1 MPAKQHY
8 IALDGL
14 RGIAALVVISYHVFE
29 GFATSPATQTLN
41 HGYLAVDFFFIL
53 SGFVMAYAYD
63 SRWTRMTT
71 GTFLLRRLIRLHPM
85 VIAGSILGVATFLLQ
100 GSEQWDHTHVP
111 FTSVALA
118 FLLGA
123 LLLPVFPGSSAE
135 VRGNGELFPLNGP
148 TWSLFF
154 EYIGN
159 ILYAILLRRVSN
171 AVLIAIT
178 CTLGIVL
185 SYICIANG
193 QLGVGWTAADG
204 GIWGGLIRMSFSYS
218 LGMLIARTFR
228 PKEMRIPF
236 WVSAAA
242 LTLFCIMPYAGINGN
257 PVWNGLY
264 DAFCVVV
271 VFPIILVL
279 TAGSP
284 KEKSLTSHTCKF
296 IGDLSYP
303 LYAIH
308 YPFMYLFFAYVWNNQ
323 LSFAQAWP
331 YALVTVIGSILL
343 ATFLHYFYEKPLRKH
358 LTSKLKD

>member
-14 RGIAALVVISYHVFE
+14 RGIAALVVISDHVFE

-71 GTFLLRRLIRLHPM
+71 GNFFLRRLIRLHPM
-85 VIAGSILGVATFLLQ
+85 VIAGSILGVATFLL
-100 GSEQWDHTHVP
+100 
-111 FTSVALA
+111 
-118 FLLGA
+118 
-123 LLLPVFPGSSAE
+123 
-135 VRGNGELFPLNGP
+135 RGNGELFPLNGP

-204 GIWGGLIRMSFSYS
+204 GIWGGLIRMSFSDS

-308 YPFMYLFFAYVWNNQ
+308 YPFMYLFFAFVWNNQ